1 MVTEGNACGAIPWI
15 IASIKKTHVIAR
27 SEATWQSRGFSET
40 PKETHVIA
48 RSEATWQSRRF
59 SERYDTMETFYVYL
73 LTNRNNRVL
82 YTGVT
87 NNLIRRVYEHRNH
100 LDKGSF
106 TDRYNIEKLVYFEET
121 SSSRAAI
128 EREKQIKDWSRAK
141 KNALVNGTNPNWEDL
156 WERIQ

>member
-1 MVTEGNACGAIPWI
+1 
-15 IASIKKTHVIAR
+15 
-27 SEATWQSRGFSET
+27 
-40 PKETHVIA
+40 
-48 RSEATWQSRRF
+48 
-59 SERYDTMETFYVYL
+59 METFYIYL
-73 LTNRNNRVL
+73 LTNSNNRVL

-87 NNLIRRVYEHRNH
+87 NDLVRRVYEHRNH
-100 LDKGSF
+100 LIKNSF

-141 KNALVNGTNPNWEDL
+141 KNKLVESMNPQWEDL